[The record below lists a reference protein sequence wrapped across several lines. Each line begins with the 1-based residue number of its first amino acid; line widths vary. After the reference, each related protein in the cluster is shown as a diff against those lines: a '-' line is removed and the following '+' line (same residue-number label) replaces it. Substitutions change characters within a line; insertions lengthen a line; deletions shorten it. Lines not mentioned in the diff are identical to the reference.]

1 MIQKNSATYTV
12 KRTDVA
18 QSADRSLKLVLWT
31 LWTLAVAG
39 TAIFHWRADI
49 AAERPL
55 NLLGLVIYSV
65 LTGLI
70 GLLVI
75 TLVELRLDPDRFL
88 DY

>member
-1 MIQKNSATYTV
+1 MIQKNSAAYTV

-39 TAIFHWRADI
+39 TAFFHWRADI
-49 AAERPL
+49 AVERPI